1 MGAAEDTGAGATD
14 MPLDSLTSS
23 ASHSYYYPLYVL
35 KVNHAMIMCFKEKQ
49 RCCKNSFYLVEE
61 WFYSANIDGIVDD
74 SLLEANRAIVIY
86 FRNREWTHEF

>member
-1 MGAAEDTGAGATD
+1 MCNQCFSIED
-14 MPLDSLTSS
+14 SF
-23 ASHSYYYPLYVL
+23 L
-35 KVNHAMIMCFKEKQ
+35 KVNHTMIMCFKEKQ
-49 RCCKNSFYLVEE
+49 RCCKKSFYLVEE